1 MSSDHPDETSQPM
14 RLDHFLKTNHLSGSG
29 GGAKMLIQS
38 GEVKVNG
45 EVETRRRKKLRPGDV
60 VEFAGQ
66 RFTVPE
72 PPQAE

>member
-1 MSSDHPDETSQPM
+1 VTNDDPLETPEPM

-45 EVETRRRKKLRPGDV
+45 DVETRRRRKLHPGDV

-66 RFTVPE
+66 RFVVPE
-72 PPQAE
+72 PPTAK